1 MCVAI
6 QILRK
11 FCQVEMKIVHV
22 VEAFGGGTLNAVVL
36 LANQQARELH
46 AVTVIHSMR
55 PDTPEA
61 YVALFDARVS
71 LVPLAIPQGLNP
83 LKDLS
88 ASRVLRKALKSQAP
102 DLIHLHSSK
111 AGAVGRLAAL
121 GLAVPVVYSPHGFS
135 FNRQDV
141 PEWKR
146 RVFWGLEW
154 MLGRLP
160 GHLMAC
166 SSDEA
171 TAARAFSPTTRIF
184 NAVDVPTLVAEACH
198 GRSAIKR
205 RPGQPTL
212 VIAMAGRITA
222 ARNPEGFSEVAR
234 QVLAKR
240 KDVAFYWL
248 GDGERELLDPAIRIT
263 GWLTKAD
270 LLASLR
276 NIDIYFH
283 PSRWDGLPFAVLEA
297 MSQGLPVVASTAG
310 GNKDAVSPG
319 RTGFLVDSPGEQAL
333 ALLALLDNAQRRAAY
348 GAAGQARV
356 ETYFCLAAYFQQVQ
370 SLYTTLCSKKA

>member
-6 QILRK
+6 QTLRNIW
-11 FCQVEMKIVHV
+11 QVEMKIVHV

-46 AVTVIHSMR
+46 AVTVIHSTR
-55 PDTPEA
+55 PDTPDA
-61 YVALFDARVS
+61 YEILFDKRVS
-71 LVPLAIPQGLNP
+71 LVSLAIPQGLNP
-83 LKDLS
+83 LKDWQ
-88 ASRVLRKALKSQAP
+88 ASRTLRKTLKLQAP

-111 AGAVGRLAAL
+111 AGAVGRLAAV

-154 MLGRLP
+154 ALGRLP
-160 GHLMAC
+160 AHLMAC

-171 TAARAFSPTTRIF
+171 TAAAAFSPTTRIF
-184 NAVDVPTLVAEACH
+184 NAVDVPALVAEACH
-198 GRSAIKR
+198 GRSAIQR
-205 RPGQPTL
+205 RPAQPPL

-234 QVLAKR
+234 QVLATR

-248 GDGERELLDPAIRIT
+248 GDGDRELLDPAIRVT
-263 GWLTKAD
+263 GWLNKAD

-297 MSQGLPVVASTAG
+297 MSQGLPVVASSVG
-310 GNKDAVSPG
+310 GNKDAITSG
-319 RTGFLVDSPGEQAL
+319 RTGFLADTPDQQVR
-333 ALLALLDNAQRRAAY
+333 ALLALLGDAQLRATY

-356 ETYFCLAAYFQQVQ
+356 ETYFCLAEYFQQVQ
-370 SLYTTLCSKKA
+370 SLYTSLCSKKA

>member
-1 MCVAI
+1 
-6 QILRK
+6 
-11 FCQVEMKIVHV
+11 MKIVHV

-61 YVALFDARVS
+61 YVALFDARVR
-71 LVPLAIPQGLNP
+71 LVPLPIPQGLNL
-83 LKDLS
+83 LKDWQ
-88 ASRVLRKALKSQAP
+88 ASRALRKVLKSQAP

-111 AGAVGRLAAL
+111 AGAVGRLAAV
-121 GLAVPVVYSPHGFS
+121 GLSVPVVYSPHGFS

-146 RVFWGLEW
+146 RVFWSLEW
-154 MLGRLP
+154 ALGRLP

-184 NAVDVPTLVAEACH
+184 NAVDVPALVAEACQ

-248 GDGERELLDPAIRIT
+248 GDGERELLDPAVRVT
-263 GWLTKAD
+263 GWLNKAD

-319 RTGFLVDSPGEQAL
+319 RTGFLVNTPNEQSL
-333 ALLALLDNAQRRAAY
+333 ALMALLDNAQRRAAY

-356 ETYFCLAAYFQQVQ
+356 EKNFSLAAYFQQVQ